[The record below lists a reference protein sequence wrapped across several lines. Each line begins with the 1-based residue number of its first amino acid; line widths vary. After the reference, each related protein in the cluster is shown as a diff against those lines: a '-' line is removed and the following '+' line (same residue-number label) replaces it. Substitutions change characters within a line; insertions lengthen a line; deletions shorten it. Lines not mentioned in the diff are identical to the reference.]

1 MKCLHKN
8 SFHKEVYIKIFHS
21 IQLNKYPRMKL
32 IYCCILAVILVATGS
47 CNKILDT
54 TPQDFISPVN
64 YYNSEKDLE
73 SALTGV
79 YDRLGDNRMYSQ
91 GMACYLVFSDEFFMK
106 NQTSGINANIIDAST
121 LEVNRHWESIYVGIE
136 RANMLLENINKPKEI
151 SEQRRNEIKG
161 QALFLRAYYY
171 FMLADEFGSVPLKLQ
186 STKSPEEAPLPG
198 TPVAQIY
205 EQIIKDMK
213 EAEGLVR
220 NISEYGYNTRITKT
234 AVQGILARVYL
245 TMAGAPLNDVSKYA
259 EARKYADSVIQSGV
273 HKLNPDFK
281 QIYINHVKEVFDIGE
296 GIWEVEFKGANKGEI
311 QEGGM
316 IGSYN
321 GITCGNIDTGYG
333 YDYVHAT
340 AKLYNAYE
348 AGDSR
353 RDWTVAPFRFVT
365 AGQTVVRTAWAAD
378 QLYERSNGKWRREYE
393 TLLPRDQSYT
403 GTNWPLLRYADV
415 LLMYAEA
422 DNEVNNGPSEQAYKA
437 INMVRRRGYGKDP
450 AIPDASIDV
459 PAGLSKQDF
468 QELIMSERLR
478 ELAFEGLRKHDLI
491 RWGIYPSTMQ
501 NQIREYQSNMPA
513 ALRDAAIAQAQRITG
528 RSVLFPIPNSEM
540 AVNPNIQQNPGW

>member
-1 MKCLHKN
+1 
-8 SFHKEVYIKIFHS
+8 
-21 IQLNKYPRMKL
+21 MKL
-32 IYCCILAVILVATGS
+32 IYCYLFAALLLVTGS

-54 TPQDFISPVN
+54 TPQDFVAPVN
-64 YYNSEKDLE
+64 YYNTEKDLE
-73 SALTGV
+73 SALAGV

-121 LEVNRHWESIYVGIE
+121 LEINRHWESIYVGIE
-136 RANMLLENINKPKEI
+136 RANMLLENINKAQGV

-171 FMLADEFGSVPLKLQ
+171 FMLADEFGPVPLKLRP
-186 STKSPEEAPLPG
+186 SKSPDEEPLAG

-205 EQIIKDMK
+205 EQIIADMK
-213 EAEGLVR
+213 EAEKLVR
-220 NISEYGYNTRITKT
+220 TITDYGYNTRITKT

-245 TMAGAPLNDVSKYA
+245 TMAGYPLNDVSKYT
-259 EARKYADSVIQSGV
+259 EARNYADSVMQSGL

-281 QIYINHVKEVFDIGE
+281 QVYINHVKEVFDIGE
-296 GIWEVEFKGANKGEI
+296 SIWEVEFKGANKNEI

-348 AGDSR
+348 AADLR

-365 AGQTVVRTAWAAD
+365 TGQTVVRTAWAAD
-378 QLYERSNGKWRREYE
+378 QVYERSNGKWRREYE
-393 TLLPRDQSYT
+393 LLLPRDQSYT

-415 LLMYAEA
+415 LLMFAEA
-422 DNEVNNGPSEQAYKA
+422 DNQLNNGPSELAYKA
-437 INMVRRRGYGKDP
+437 VNMVRRRGYGKDVASP
-450 AIPDASIDV
+450 DPTVDAS
-459 PAGLSKQDF
+459 PGLSKQDF
-468 QELIMSERLR
+468 HELIMNERLR
-478 ELAFEGLRKHDLI
+478 ELAFEGIRKHDLI

-501 NQIREYQSNMPA
+501 AQVQAYRTNMPA
-513 ALRDAAIAQAQRITG
+513 ALRDPAIAQAQRITE

-540 AVNPNIQQNPGW
+540 AVNPNVKQNPGW

>member
-1 MKCLHKN
+1 MKCTHKN
-8 SFHKEVYIKIFHS
+8 SFHKEVYLKIFHS

-32 IYCCILAVILVATGS
+32 IYCYTLVVLLVATGS

-54 TPQDFISPVN
+54 TPQDFVHPSN
-64 YYNSEKDLE
+64 YYNSEMELE
-73 SALTGV
+73 SALAGV

-106 NQTSGINANIIDAST
+106 SQTSGINANIIDAST
-121 LEVNRHWESIYVGIE
+121 LEINRHWESIYVGIE
-136 RANMLLENINKPKEI
+136 RANMLLENIDKATSV

-161 QALFLRAYYY
+161 QALFLRGYYY

-186 STKSPEEAPLPG
+186 SSKNPYEPPLPG
-198 TPVAQIY
+198 TPVAQVY

-213 EAEGLVR
+213 KAEGLVR
-220 NISEYGYNTRITKT
+220 TISDYGYNTRITKT

-273 HKLNPDFK
+273 HKLNPDFR
-281 QIYINHVKEVFDIGE
+281 QIYINHVREAFDTGE
-296 GIWEVEFKGANKGEI
+296 GIWEVEFKGANKNEI

-321 GITCGNIDTGYG
+321 GITCGNRDTGYG

-340 AKLYNAYE
+340 AKLYNAYDP
-348 AGDSR
+348 GDLR

-365 AGQTVVRTAWAAD
+365 TGQTVVRTAWAAD

-393 TLLPRDQSYT
+393 TLLPRDQNYT

-415 LLMYAEA
+415 LLMFAEA
-422 DNEVNNGPSEQAYKA
+422 DNEVNNGPSQQAYMA
-437 INMVRRRGYGKDP
+437 INMVRRRGYGKDVGSADP
-450 AIPDASIDV
+450 AIDA

-468 QELIMSERLR
+468 QDLIMSERLR
-478 ELAFEGLRKHDLI
+478 ELAFEGLRKHDLV

-501 NQIREYQSNMPA
+501 AQIREYQSNMPA
-513 ALRDAAIAQAQRITG
+513 ALRDPAIAQAQRITE
-528 RSVLFPIPNSEM
+528 RSVLFPIPNSEL

>member
-8 SFHKEVYIKIFHS
+8 SFHKEVYTKISCLTTF
-21 IQLNKYPRMKL
+21 NKYPRMKCL
-32 IYCCILAVILVATGS
+32 YSCILAVILVATGS

-64 YYNSEKDLE
+64 YYNNEKELE
-73 SALTGV
+73 SALAGV

-136 RANMLLENINKPKEI
+136 RANMLLENINKPKDI

-171 FMLADEFGSVPLKLQ
+171 FMLVDEFGAVPLKLQ
-186 STKSPEEAPLPG
+186 STKSPDEPPLPG
-198 TPVAQIY
+198 TPIAQIY
-205 EQIIKDMK
+205 EQITKDMK

-220 NISEYGYNTRITKT
+220 TISDYNYNTRISKT

-245 TMAGAPLNDVSKYA
+245 TMAGAPLNDVSKYT
-259 EARKYADSVIQSGV
+259 EARKYADSVMQSGI

-281 QIYINHVKEVFDIGE
+281 QIYINHVQEAFDIEE
-296 GIWEVEFKGANKGEI
+296 GIWEVEFKGANKSEV

-348 AGDSR
+348 AGDLR

-365 AGQTVVRTAWAAD
+365 TGKTVVRTNWAAD

-393 TLLPRDQSYT
+393 LLLPRDQSYT

-437 INMVRRRGYGKDP
+437 VNMVRRRGYGKDP
-450 AIPDASIDV
+450 AVPDPAIDA
-459 PAGLSKQDF
+459 PAGFSKQDF
-468 QELIMSERLR
+468 QELIMNERLR
-478 ELAFEGLRKHDLI
+478 ELAFEGIRKHDLV

-513 ALRDAAIAQAQRITG
+513 ALRDAAIAQAQRITA

>member
-1 MKCLHKN
+1 MKCLRKN
-8 SFHKEVYIKIFHS
+8 SFHKELYTKIVRSSSLHKHP
-21 IQLNKYPRMKL
+21 QMKR
-32 IYCCILAVILVATGS
+32 IYNCILAVILLTTGS

-64 YYNSEKDLE
+64 YYNNEKELE
-73 SALTGV
+73 SALAGV

-121 LEVNRHWESIYVGIE
+121 LEINRHWESIYVGIE
-136 RANMLLENINKPKEI
+136 RANMLLENINKAKDI
-151 SEQRRNEIKG
+151 SEQRRGEIKG

-171 FMLADEFGSVPLKLQ
+171 FMLVDEFGAVPLKLQ
-186 STKSPEEAPLPG
+186 STKSPDEPPLPG
-198 TPVAQIY
+198 TPIAQIY

-213 EAEGLVR
+213 EAEALVR
-220 NISEYGYNTRITKT
+220 TISDYKYNTRISKT

-245 TMAGAPLNDVSKYA
+245 TMAGAPLNDVSKYT
-259 EARKYADSVIQSGV
+259 EARKYTDSVMQSGV

-281 QIYINHVKEVFDIGE
+281 QVYINHVQEIFDIGE
-296 GIWEVEFKGANKGEI
+296 GIWEVEFKGANKNEI

-340 AKLYNAYE
+340 AKLYNAYGP
-348 AGDSR
+348 GDLR

-365 AGQTVVRTAWAAD
+365 TGQTVVRTAWAAD

-393 TLLPRDQSYT
+393 LLLPRDQSYT
-403 GTNWPLLRYADV
+403 STNWPLLRYADV
-415 LLMYAEA
+415 LLMFAEA
-422 DNEVNNGPSEQAYKA
+422 DNQVNNGPSDQAYKA

-450 AIPDASIDV
+450 ATPDPAIDA

-478 ELAFEGLRKHDLI
+478 ELAFEGLRKHDLV

-501 NQIREYQSNMPA
+501 AQVREYQSNMPA
-513 ALRDAAIAQAQRITG
+513 ALRDAAIAQAQRITA

-540 AVNPNIQQNPGW
+540 AVNSNIQQNPGW